1 MRVKGEKGFTSAG
14 LLRVAL
20 NPFKVNKHNRPDI
33 RQPNVADTDTV
44 YCAHDSRVL
53 P

>member
-1 MRVKGEKGFTSAG
+1 MRVRGGFTSAG

-20 NPFKVNKHNRPDI
+20 NPFNVNKHNKPDI
-33 RQPNVADTDTV
+33 RQPNVADRDTV
-44 YCAHDSRVL
+44 YRARDSRVL